1 MKTTLDLPDD
11 LIQEVKLRALL
22 QRRTVKDFVAECL
35 RQALAMPALRQAE
48 KPPASSRVVIGED
61 GLPVLHCDPDA
72 PATRMSVGKLLAL
85 EQESQ
90 TEEDLERAGLSL

>member
-1 MKTTLDLPDD
+1 VKTTLDLPED

-22 QRRTVKDFVAECL
+22 QRRTVKDLVAECL
-35 RQALAMPALRQAE
+35 RLGLAMPSPRRAE
-48 KPPASSRVVIGED
+48 HPPASSRVVTGED
-61 GLPVLHCDPDA
+61 GLPLFRCAPDA

-90 TEEDLERAGLSL
+90 TQEDLERAGLPL